1 MRAKA
6 SLILLI
12 LSFADLQCMLQLPSL
27 VFYSNFNYSSIYPIG
42 LLVGSG
48 LVGSSEDLS
57 SIFIISLH
65 SEPTRSHRNHLTTI
79 NTRYAMHNARY
90 TIITFTLHN
99 TQ

>member
-57 SIFIISLH
+57 LV
-65 SEPTRSHRNHLTTI
+65 L
-79 NTRYAMHNARY
+79 
-90 TIITFTLHN
+90 
-99 TQ
+99 